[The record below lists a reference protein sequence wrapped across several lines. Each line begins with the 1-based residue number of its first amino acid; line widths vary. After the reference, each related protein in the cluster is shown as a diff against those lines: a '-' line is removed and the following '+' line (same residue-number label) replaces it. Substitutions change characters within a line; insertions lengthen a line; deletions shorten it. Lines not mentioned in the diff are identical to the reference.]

1 MLLFAALLNPGD
13 EVLIFEPYFTPYATQ
28 ITMNGGVPV
37 LIKTQEANNFAPTID
52 ELERAITPKTRGILL
67 NSPCNPTGRVLTRK
81 QLEDIAAIA
90 LKHDLFVISDEIYES
105 MIFNNRKHTCF
116 AALPGMKE
124 RTVLIGGVSKSHC
137 MTGWRL
143 GYAICDKNLVNILC
157 VISAFQNYG
166 VNTLSQKGAAY
177 ALNTQDDKVKQR
189 SGIFADRMNKI
200 SARLNSMKGVTCAD
214 AEGAF
219 YLFPSIKATGLTS
232 EEFAWRLLNE
242 AGVAVLPGSAFG
254 ATGEG
259 YLRIACTQSLETLLN
274 AMDRMQEFTS
284 KL

>member
-1 MLLFAALLNPGD
+1 
-13 EVLIFEPYFTPYATQ
+13 
-28 ITMNGGVPV
+28 MNGGVPV

-52 ELERAITPKTRGILL
+52 ELELAITPKTRGILL

-157 VISAFQNYG
+157 VF
-166 VNTLSQKGAAY
+166 
-177 ALNTQDDKVKQR
+177 
-189 SGIFADRMNKI
+189 KI
-200 SARLNSMKGVTCAD
+200 TA
-214 AEGAF
+214 
-219 YLFPSIKATGLTS
+219 
-232 EEFAWRLLNE
+232 
-242 AGVAVLPGSAFG
+242 
-254 ATGEG
+254 
-259 YLRIACTQSLETLLN
+259 
-274 AMDRMQEFTS
+274 
-284 KL
+284 